1 MFILI
6 NIGFILYMFFN
17 SKNSNKKFFFI
28 KNSEDTIFKVLIFEI
43 LLALIFT
50 IISILA
56 ISNMDILWD
65 TSSLNQNYNNKLINI
80 LKELLSQWDNKLEE
94 IKDLKI
100 IIDDLNSQI
109 ENLKTSSNITSVNDS
124 LLIDVKN
131 DN

>member
-1 MFILI
+1 
-6 NIGFILYMFFN
+6 MFFN